1 MDIQMKK
8 LFIVVLPIV
17 FMALS
22 MSVSAS
28 PVSITNNQTLHF
40 DFGANAEQGYIKAD
54 AKERYSKEKGYGFNQ
69 PDYVENTASSGKGA
83 FSDAVKFKKG
93 GIKSDAVFNVDLPN
107 GMYEI
112 AVYAGDTTRVSI
124 AAEGNYIIMD
134 MTGNNAVGIA
144 EIPVTDGQLN
154 ILAADGADG
163 NDLTISALEITKMP
177 DNQRKKRVFIG
188 GDSIT
193 ATYYPL
199 DVSAP
204 LEQGYRGGWGQML
217 KNYIPDNLYVH
228 NFATAGQYAKGF
240 LESGQFASIENL
252 MQAGDYFIFGFGIN
266 DQEHS
271 NETEFAAAM
280 TEMVQKT
287 KAKGGVPIIFTTE
300 GRLADFDENGLIYTP
315 DIWFKK
321 TAKKIAADENIH
333 YIDLHNLSSAYFNA
347 IGRDNTAKLYWVN
360 WSGELDTLH
369 ANREGAGHIARLAAE
384 DLIRQEFSDFMS
396 DKLPIY
402 GASGDI
408 TVKASGMHDGDR
420 LDLQNLMPSE
430 QAVPIVTA
438 SYDDS
443 GNLTACRMET
453 AYLPPFDVLNPHGKS
468 EYKLENIDKNSRV
481 YLMKNGKFESM
492 TRPVMNGYSVPFET
506 SKRLFE

>member
-1 MDIQMKK
+1 MKK
-8 LFIVVLPIV
+8 LLIAVFTIV
-17 FMALS
+17 FLAIS
-22 MSVSAS
+22 ISVSAS
-28 PVSITNNQTLHF
+28 PVSITDNQTLRF
-40 DFGANAEQGYIKAD
+40 DFGASSEQGYIKAD
-54 AKERYSKEKGYGFNQ
+54 ARERYSREKGYGFNQ
-69 PDYVENTASSGKGA
+69 PDYVENVLSSGKGA

-93 GIKSDAVFNVDLPN
+93 GIKSDAVFNVDLPS
-107 GMYEI
+107 GIYKI
-112 AVYAGDTTRVSI
+112 VVYAGNTKRVSI
-124 AAEGNYIIMD
+124 AAEGSYIIMD
-134 MTGNNAVGIA
+134 ITGNNSVGMA
-144 EIPVTDGQLN
+144 EIPVADGQLN

-163 NDLTISALEITKMP
+163 GDLTISALEITKIP

-199 DVSAP
+199 EVSKP

-217 KNYIPDNLYVH
+217 QNYIPDNLYVH

-240 LESGQFASIENL
+240 LESGQFASAENL

-266 DQEHS
+266 DQENS

-280 TEMVQKT
+280 TEMVKRT
-287 KAKGGVPIIFTTE
+287 KAKGGIPIIFTTA
-300 GRLADFDENGLIYTP
+300 GRLADFNENGLIYTP

-321 TAKKIAADENIH
+321 TAKKIAEDENIH

-347 IGRDNTAKLYWVN
+347 IGRENTAKLYWIN

-369 ANREGAGHIARLAAE
+369 SNREGAGHTARLVAE
-384 DLIRQEFSDFMS
+384 DLIRQELSDFMS

-402 GASGDI
+402 GASSDI
-408 TVKASGMHDGDR
+408 TIKASGMHDGDR

-430 QAVPIVTA
+430 QAVPIITA
-438 SYDDS
+438 SYSDS
-443 GNLTACRMET
+443 GALTGCRMET
-453 AYLPPFDVLNPHGKS
+453 AYLPPFDVLAPNGKS
-468 EYKLENIDKNSRV
+468 EYKIENIDKNSRV